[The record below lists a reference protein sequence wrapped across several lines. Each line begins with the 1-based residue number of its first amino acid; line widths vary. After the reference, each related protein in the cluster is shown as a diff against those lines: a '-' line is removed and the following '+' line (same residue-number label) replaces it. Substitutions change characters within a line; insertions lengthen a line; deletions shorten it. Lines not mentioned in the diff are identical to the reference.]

1 MNFGELIVLESSATI
16 TIFLSTNPLLKRKKL
31 FVIIYSSLDENK
43 NTSKKNQVQAK
54 MKDLFL
60 FNNSSIFIKVLN

>member
-1 MNFGELIVLESSATI
+1 MIVLESSATI